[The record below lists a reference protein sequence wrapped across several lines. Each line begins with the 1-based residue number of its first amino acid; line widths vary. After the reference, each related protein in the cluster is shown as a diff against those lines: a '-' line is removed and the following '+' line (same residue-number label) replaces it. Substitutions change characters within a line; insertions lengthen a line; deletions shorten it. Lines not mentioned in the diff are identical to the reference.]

1 MAENSQPKATLTI
14 EVDSTAGRAALK
26 TFEKALE
33 DSAKKQIVSLKGIGS
48 AFAAV
53 TATTFA
59 AATAAV
65 AGLTAATIHFAKA
78 GADVEANERRAF
90 AIMERRSRMTGEA
103 KTALLAFNAALQSQL
118 GKDADAILSAQ
129 ATMSAMGVARADTE
143 KATKAMLGLSA
154 VFKVDMD
161 QAAKIVGRVFAGEL
175 PKSLQKMGIHAKDAA
190 DAQRQLVEMFK
201 VAAAE
206 GDTFAARVSAAEEAW
221 NDLEETIGLSVVGSG
236 SLKGSIDVVRE
247 AFEGLTAFFGSPEG
261 KQAVAD
267 FFSVIVKGASD
278 ALNAVLGLFKAAQD
292 VRAAMNKGITENADQ
307 PVIGPNTAMSKAGGK
322 LGMLLLA
329 SGSTGRTIRDFLYGS
344 LDESKKTPDNGG
356 AIVDI
361 LQRAADGFANASQR
375 GPEDTPEG
383 AASAAFG
390 KGPKKGPKTPKG
402 VGPNTIVI
410 PGTGVAMPP
419 EYWEEVKKKNAQ
431 NVADVFADYRAHVAG
446 EQEIAQHEADMNVG
460 EDMNQLLG
468 TFQKMGQPIADG
480 MSSIMTEAIV
490 SVADGSKS
498 VLEALGGMVGGII
511 TMLGTMMIQLGTAAL
526 AASALSAIP
535 IFAGLVGPPGVGV
548 GVALAAIAVGA
559 GLVAVGSAIGGAASA
574 GSKPS
579 ASSRGGA
586 GAGGSDKGHGTPTT
600 GQAFGGSRIPGLGS
614 YNPMATGGGD
624 VTYQINFN
632 GPMGGSPRAIARA
645 VQDTLDSGGS
655 LTPGGRRR

>member
-1 MAENSQPKATLTI
+1 MAKNSQPKATLTI

-33 DSAKKQIVSLKGIGS
+33 DSAKKQIVSLKGLGS
-48 AFAAV
+48 A
-53 TATTFA
+53 FA
-59 AATAAV
+59 AATAATFGAATAAI

-90 AIMERRSRMTGEA
+90 AIMERRAKMTDTA
-103 KTALLAFNAALQSQL
+103 KAALLNFNAALQSQL

-129 ATMSAMGVARADTE
+129 ATMSAMGVAQRDTE
-143 KATKAMLGLSA
+143 KATKAMLGLAS
-154 VFKVDMD
+154 VFKLDID
-161 QAAKIVGRVFAGEL
+161 QAAKIAGKVFAGEL
-175 PKSLQKMGIHAKDAA
+175 PKSLQKLGIHAKDAA

-206 GDTFAARVSAAEEAW
+206 GDTFSARVSAAEEAW

-247 AFEGLTAFFGSPEG
+247 AFEDLTAFFGSPEG
-261 KQAVAD
+261 KKYVNEFFASVA
-267 FFSVIVKGASD
+267 KYASL
-278 ALNAVLGLFKAAQD
+278 ALQTMLGVYQAAQD
-292 VRAAMNKGITENADQ
+292 INAEFQKGL
-307 PVIGPNTAMSKAGGK
+307 VGRGLKTAYVTPM
-322 LGMLLLA
+322 
-329 SGSTGRTIRDFLYGS
+329 
-344 LDESKKTPDNGG
+344 DEKTPLKDIVQEVADKLANIGTGVRGVEDEAPENGTAG
-356 AIVDI
+356 
-361 LQRAADGFANASQR
+361 
-375 GPEDTPEG
+375 
-383 AASAAFG
+383 FG
-390 KGPKKGPKTPKG
+390 KKPPKKPPKTA
-402 VGPNTIVI
+402 GPNTIII

-431 NVADVFADYRAHVAG
+431 GVADVFADYRAKLAG
-446 EQEIAQHEADMNVG
+446 EQQVAEHEAELNVG
-460 EDMNQLLG
+460 DDMNQLLG

-559 GLVAVGSAIGGAASA
+559 GLVAVGSAIGGAASSA
-574 GSKPS
+574 GSKTP
-579 ASSRGGA
+579 SSRGGA
-586 GAGGSDKGHGTPTT
+586 GAGGSNQGHGTPTK
-600 GQAFGGSRIPGLGS
+600 GQAFGGDRIPGLGS
-614 YNPMATGGGD
+614 YNPMAGGGGD

-632 GPMGGSPRAIARA
+632 GPMGGSPRAI
-645 VQDTLDSGGS
+645 
-655 LTPGGRRR
+655 GRSVRDALSAGRS

>member
-206 GDTFAARVSAAEEAW
+206 GDTFSARVSAAEEAW

-247 AFEGLTAFFGSPEG
+247 AFEDLTAFFGSPEG
-261 KQAVAD
+261 KKYVNEFFASVAKYASLALQTMLGVYQAAKD
-267 FFSVIVKGASD
+267 INAEFQKG
-278 ALNAVLGLFKAAQD
+278 LVGRGLK
-292 VRAAMNKGITENADQ
+292 
-307 PVIGPNTAMSKAGGK
+307 TAYVTPM
-322 LGMLLLA
+322 
-329 SGSTGRTIRDFLYGS
+329 
-344 LDESKKTPDNGG
+344 DEKTPLQD
-356 AIVDI
+356 IVQSVSDKLAKI
-361 LQRAADGFANASQR
+361 GTGSR
-375 GPEDTPEG
+375 GVEDTPEG
-383 AASAAFG
+383 AANAAFG
-390 KGPKKGPKTPKG
+390 RDRAGKGPKTPKG

-579 ASSRGGA
+579 AASRGGA
-586 GAGGSDKGHGTPTT
+586 GAGGSNKGHGTPTT

>member
-33 DSAKKQIVSLKGIGS
+33 DSAKKQIVSLKGLGS
-48 AFAAV
+48 A
-53 TATTFA
+53 FA
-59 AATAAV
+59 AATAATFGAATAAI

-90 AIMERRSRMTGEA
+90 AIMERRAKMTDTA
-103 KTALLAFNAALQSQL
+103 KASLLNFNAALQSQL

-129 ATMSAMGVARADTE
+129 ATMSAMGVAQRDTE
-143 KATKAMLGLSA
+143 KATKAMLGLAS
-154 VFKVDMD
+154 VFKLDID
-161 QAAKIVGRVFAGEL
+161 QAAKIAGKVFAGEL
-175 PKSLQKMGIHAKDAA
+175 PKSLQKLGIHAKDAT

-201 VAAAE
+201 VASAE
-206 GDTFAARVSAAEEAW
+206 GDTFSARVSAAEEAW

-247 AFEGLTAFFGSPEG
+247 AFEDLTAFFGSPEG
-261 KQAVAD
+261 KKYVNEFFASVAKYASLALQTMLGVYQAAKDINEEFQKGLVGRGLKTAHVTPMDEKTPLKDIVQEVAD
-267 FFSVIVKGASD
+267 KLANIGTGVRGVEDEAPDTGKAGFGRGGKSAKAPKVKGAD
-278 ALNAVLGLFKAAQD
+278 K
-292 VRAAMNKGITENADQ
+292 
-307 PVIGPNTAMSKAGGK
+307 
-322 LGMLLLA
+322 
-329 SGSTGRTIRDFLYGS
+329 
-344 LDESKKTPDNGG
+344 
-356 AIVDI
+356 
-361 LQRAADGFANASQR
+361 
-375 GPEDTPEG
+375 
-383 AASAAFG
+383 
-390 KGPKKGPKTPKG
+390 
-402 VGPNTIVI
+402 NTIII

-419 EYWEEVKKKNAQ
+419 EYWEEVKRKNAQ
-431 NVADVFADYRAHVAG
+431 GVADVFADYRAKLAG
-446 EQEIAQHEADMNVG
+446 EQQVAEHEAELNVG
-460 EDMNQLLG
+460 DDMNQLLG

-559 GLVAVGSAIGGAASA
+559 GLVAVGSAIGGAASSA
-574 GSKPS
+574 GSKTP
-579 ASSRGGA
+579 SSRGGA
-586 GAGGSDKGHGTPTT
+586 GAGGSNQGHGTPTK
-600 GQAFGGSRIPGLGS
+600 GQAFGGDRIPGLGS
-614 YNPMATGGGD
+614 YNPMAGGGGD

-632 GPMGGSPRAIARA
+632 GPMGGSPRAI
-645 VQDTLDSGGS
+645 
-655 LTPGGRRR
+655 GRSVRDALNAGRW

>member
-14 EVDSTAGRAALK
+14 EVDSAAGRAALK

-33 DSAKKQIVSLKGIGS
+33 DSAKKQIVSLKGLGS
-48 AFAAV
+48 AFAA
-53 TATTFA
+53 ATA
-59 AATAAV
+59 AAFAGANAAV

-78 GADVEANERRAF
+78 GAEVEANERRAF
-90 AIMERRSRMTGEA
+90 AIMERRAKMTDAA
-103 KTALLAFNAALQSQL
+103 KTALLNFNAALQSQL

-129 ATMSAMGVARADTE
+129 ATMSAMGVAQRDTE
-143 KATKAMLGLSA
+143 KATKAMLGLAS
-154 VFKVDMD
+154 VFKLDID
-161 QAAKIVGRVFAGEL
+161 QAAKIAGKVFSGEL
-175 PKSLQKMGIHAKDAA
+175 PKSLQKLGIHAKDAA

-206 GDTFAARVSAAEEAW
+206 GDTFSARVSAAEEAW

-247 AFEGLTAFFGSPEG
+247 AFEDLTAFFGSPEG
-261 KQAVAD
+261 KKYVND
-267 FFSVIVKGASD
+267 FFTSVAKYASL
-278 ALNAVLGLFKAAQD
+278 ALQTMLGVYQAAQD
-292 VRAAMNKGITENADQ
+292 INAEFQKGLVGRGLKTAYVTPMDEKTPLKDVVQEVADKLANIGTGVRGVEETPDTE
-307 PVIGPNTAMSKAGGK
+307 KAGFGRGGK
-322 LGMLLLA
+322 
-329 SGSTGRTIRDFLYGS
+329 
-344 LDESKKTPDNGG
+344 KP
-356 AIVDI
+356 
-361 LQRAADGFANASQR
+361 
-375 GPEDTPEG
+375 
-383 AASAAFG
+383 
-390 KGPKKGPKTPKG
+390 PKTPKG
-402 VGPNTIVI
+402 PAGPNTIII

-419 EYWEEVKKKNAQ
+419 EYWEEIKKKNAQ
-431 NVADVFADYRAHVAG
+431 GVADVFSDYRAKIAG
-446 EQEIAQHEADMNVG
+446 EQQIAEHEAEMNVG

-559 GLVAVGSAIGGAASA
+559 GLVAVGSAIGGAASSA
-574 GSKPS
+574 GSKAP
-579 ASSRGGA
+579 SSRGGA
-586 GAGGSDKGHGTPTT
+586 GAGGSNQGHGTPTQ
-600 GQAFGGSRIPGLGS
+600 GRAFGGERIPGLGS
-614 YNPMATGGGD
+614 YNPMASGGGD
-624 VTYQINFN
+624 VTYQVNFN
-632 GPMGGSPRAIARA
+632 GPMGGSPRAIARSVRDA
-645 VQDTLDSGGS
+645 
-655 LTPGGRRR
+655 LTAGR

>member
-33 DSAKKQIVSLKGIGS
+33 DSAKKQIVSLKGLGS
-48 AFAAV
+48 AFAA
-53 TATTFA
+53 ATEAAFA
-59 AATAAV
+59 GATAAV

-90 AIMERRSRMTGEA
+90 AIMERRAKMTDAA
-103 KTALLAFNAALQSQL
+103 KTALLNFNAALQSQL

-129 ATMSAMGVARADTE
+129 ATMSAMGVAQRDTE
-143 KATKAMLGLSA
+143 KATKAMLGLAA
-154 VFKVDMD
+154 VFKLDID
-161 QAAKIVGRVFAGEL
+161 QAAKIAGRVFSGEL
-175 PKSLQKMGIHAKDAA
+175 PKSLQKLGIHAKDAA

-206 GDTFAARVSAAEEAW
+206 GDTFSARVSAAEEAW
-221 NDLEETIGLSVVGSG
+221 NDLDETIGLSVVGSG

-247 AFEGLTAFFGSPEG
+247 AFEGLTEFFGSAEG
-261 KQAVAD
+261 KQAVSD

-278 ALNAVLGLFKAAQD
+278 ALNAVLGLFKAAND
-292 VRAAMNKGITENADQ
+292 VRAAMNKGVTEDADQ

-356 AIVDI
+356 AIVNI
-361 LQRAADGFANASQR
+361 LQTAADQLA
-375 GPEDTPEG
+375 
-383 AASAAFG
+383 AASGRGVEETPDTEKAGFG
-390 KGPKKGPKTPKG
+390 RGGKKPPKTPKG
-402 VGPNTIVI
+402 PAGPNTIII

-419 EYWEEVKKKNAQ
+419 EYWDEIKKKNAQ
-431 NVADVFADYRAHVAG
+431 GVADVFSDYRAKIAG
-446 EQEIAQHEADMNVG
+446 EQQIAEHEAEMNVG

-468 TFQKMGQPIADG
+468 TFQKLGQPIADG

-559 GLVAVGSAIGGAASA
+559 GLVAVGSAIGGAASSA
-574 GSKPS
+574 GSKAP
-579 ASSRGGA
+579 SSRGGA
-586 GAGGSDKGHGTPTT
+586 GAGGSNQGHGTPTK
-600 GQAFGGSRIPGLGS
+600 GQAFGGERIPGLGS
-614 YNPMATGGGD
+614 YNPLASGGGD
-624 VTYQINFN
+624 VTYQVNFN
-632 GPMGGSPRAIARA
+632 GPMGGSPRAIARSVRDA
-645 VQDTLDSGGS
+645 
-655 LTPGGRRR
+655 LTAGR